1 MQYETTSMTHVV
13 LNKGKILKQHARLY
27 GGRLVVA
34 KQLSILVGQ
43 VLLSNYY

>member
-1 MQYETTSMTHVV
+1 V

-34 KQLSILVGQ
+34 EQLSILVGQ
-43 VLLSNYY
+43 VLLRIYY